1 MEELTTAKRVL
12 RFGLYEV
19 DFASQELRK
28 SGIKIKIQDQP
39 FQILALLLERP
50 GQIITREEIQKRLW
64 AGDTFVDFDLGLNS
78 AVKKL
83 RQVLGD
89 ESDNPRFIE
98 TLYRRGYRF
107 LAPVQN
113 ESPASAEISTISPQ
127 AFSDGNGTK
136 AGGNRT
142 LERLEHGAP
151 QEQNS
156 RKLLAYLFVL
166 ILLGLGF
173 LGGYWLRPPSS
184 PRITGYQQITRD
196 GRQKYNITSDGERL
210 YLGEYDFGRFGIA
223 QVSAT
228 GGETATLQTPF
239 SQTMMGS
246 ITPDGSALLVG
257 EFHEFHGMN
266 KQALVWFLPLPTGA
280 PRRLGDLVA
289 ESLAP
294 FPDGLVFSKA
304 DGVYEAGAD
313 GSHARQIFSTDGAA
327 TGLAVSPDGQKISF
341 TLTDRRKGTSRIWVV
356 NRDGSNSHP
365 LFPNE
370 GNSQRDCCAK
380 WTPDGKQLL
389 FERYLDGHNNIWVWS
404 EREHWFNRQPQALQ
418 LTNGPLDFSM
428 PVPSRDGK
436 KIFAVGAQPRTE
448 LVRYDGASAFKA
460 FLGGLSATDLAFSTD
475 GQWVSYV
482 TVPDRVLWRSRV
494 DGSERMQLTEAGKI
508 SAGLPRWSPDGKQ
521 IVFMGRTLSANWRA
535 YLISA
540 NGGTF
545 QDLVPEAAAGI
556 DPGWTPDGNSIVLSL
571 TNQGSTGRGISVL
584 DLQTRK
590 VSDLP
595 GAERLFSP
603 RVSPD
608 GKYIAAI
615 TTDSKVLMLF
625 DVTTQR
631 WAELVRMPIGYP
643 SWSHNGQYLY
653 FDSIFSEDPAFCRIR
668 ISDHKLERLVSLSA
682 VHRFWGELGEWA
694 GLAPDDSLLIARD
707 ASNEE
712 VYALEWL
719 PH

>member
-1 MEELTTAKRVL
+1 
-12 RFGLYEV
+12 
-19 DFASQELRK
+19 
-28 SGIKIKIQDQP
+28 
-39 FQILALLLERP
+39 
-50 GQIITREEIQKRLW
+50 
-64 AGDTFVDFDLGLNS
+64 
-78 AVKKL
+78 
-83 RQVLGD
+83 
-89 ESDNPRFIE
+89 
-98 TLYRRGYRF
+98 
-107 LAPVQN
+107 
-113 ESPASAEISTISPQ
+113 
-127 AFSDGNGTK
+127 
-136 AGGNRT
+136 
-142 LERLEHGAP
+142 
-151 QEQNS
+151 
-156 RKLLAYLFVL
+156 
-166 ILLGLGF
+166 
-173 LGGYWLRPPSS
+173 
-184 PRITGYQQITRD
+184 
-196 GRQKYNITSDGERL
+196 
-210 YLGEYDFGRFGIA
+210 
-223 QVSAT
+223 
-228 GGETATLQTPF
+228 
-239 SQTMMGS
+239 
-246 ITPDGSALLVG
+246 
-257 EFHEFHGMN
+257 
-266 KQALVWFLPLPTGA
+266 
-280 PRRLGDLVA
+280 
-289 ESLAP
+289 
-294 FPDGLVFSKA
+294 
-304 DGVYEAGAD
+304 
-313 GSHARQIFSTDGAA
+313 
-327 TGLAVSPDGQKISF
+327 
-341 TLTDRRKGTSRIWVV
+341 
-356 NRDGSNSHP
+356 
-365 LFPNE
+365 
-370 GNSQRDCCAK
+370 
-380 WTPDGKQLL
+380 
-389 FERYLDGHNNIWVWS
+389 
-404 EREHWFNRQPQALQ
+404 
-418 LTNGPLDFSM
+418 
-428 PVPSRDGK
+428 
-436 KIFAVGAQPRTE
+436 VGAQPRTE
-448 LVRYDGASAFKA
+448 LVRYDGASDFKA

-615 TTDSKVLMLF
+615 TTDSKILMLF

>member
-28 SGIKIKIQDQP
+28 SGIRIKIQDQP

-50 GQIITREEIQKRLW
+50 GQIVTREEIQKRLW

-83 RQVLGD
+83 RQALGD

-113 ESPASAEISTISPQ
+113 ESPTSAAITTISAQ
-127 AFSDGNGTK
+127 TSSGGNGAE
-136 AGGNRT
+136 AGGYRISKQP
-142 LERLEHGAP
+142 ERDAL
-151 QEQNS
+151 QQQNS
-156 RKLLAYLFVL
+156 IKLLVYLL
-166 ILLGLGF
+166 LPILLGLGL

-210 YLGEYDFGRFGIA
+210 YFGEYDSGHFGIA

-228 GGETATLQTPF
+228 GGETSTLQTPF
-239 SQTMMGS
+239 THTMMAG
-246 ITPDGSALLVG
+246 ITSDGSALLVG
-257 EFHEFHGMN
+257 ESHKMN
-266 KQALVWFLPLPTGA
+266 KQALVWLLPLPTGA

-294 FPDGLVFSKA
+294 FPEGLLFSMS

-313 GSHARQIFSTDGAA
+313 GGHAHRIFATNSTPLD
-327 TGLAVSPDGQKISF
+327 LAVSSDGQKISF
-341 TLTDRRKGTSRIWVV
+341 TLTDRRTGTSRIWVA
-356 NRDGSNSHP
+356 NRGGSNVYP

-370 GNSQRDCCAK
+370 GDSERDCCAK
-380 WTPDGKQLL
+380 WTPDGKHLL
-389 FERYLDGHNNIWVWS
+389 FERYRNGHNNIWVWT

-418 LTNGPLDFSM
+418 LTNGPLDFTA
-428 PVPSRDGK
+428 PYPSRDGK

-448 LVRYDGASAFKA
+448 LMGYDGASGFTS
-460 FLGGLSATDLAFSTD
+460 FLGGLSATDLAFSSD
-475 GQWVSYV
+475 GQWVTYV
-482 TVPDRVLWRSRV
+482 TVPDGALWRSRV
-494 DGSERMQLTEAGKI
+494 NGSERMQLTEPGKI

-521 IVFMGRTLSANWRA
+521 IVFMGRMLSENWRA

-545 QDLVPEAAAGI
+545 QDLVPEAAAGV

-571 TNQGSTGRGISVL
+571 TNLGPTGKGISVL

-595 GAERLFSP
+595 GAEHLFSP

-615 TTDSKVLMLF
+615 TTDEKTLMLF
-625 DVTTQR
+625 DVSAQR
-631 WAELVRMPIGYP
+631 WAEFVRMPIGYP
-643 SWSHNGQYLY
+643 CWSHNGQYLY
-653 FDSIFSEDPAFCRIR
+653 FDSIFSEDPAFYRIR
-668 ISDHKLERLVSLSA
+668 ISDHKLERLVGLSGIR
-682 VHRFWGELGEWA
+682 RFWGPLGEWA
-694 GLAPDDSLLIARD
+694 GLAPDDSPLITRD

-712 VYALEWL
+712 VYAVEWL
-719 PH
+719 PR

>member
-50 GQIITREEIQKRLW
+50 GQIVTREEIQKRLW
-64 AGDTFVDFDLGLNS
+64 AGGTFVDFDLGLNS

-83 RQVLGD
+83 RQVLSD

-127 AFSDGNGTK
+127 TSSDGNGTK
-136 AGGNRT
+136 VGGHPIAEQQ
-142 LERLEHGAP
+142 ERGAP
-151 QEQNS
+151 QPQNS
-156 RKLLAYLFVL
+156 RKLLAYLFL
-166 ILLGLGF
+166 PIPLGLGL
-173 LGGYWLRPPSS
+173 LGGFWLRPPSS
-184 PRITGYQQITRD
+184 PRIIGYQQITRD

-210 YLGEYDFGRFGIA
+210 YFGEYNSGRFGIA
-223 QVSAT
+223 QVSAA
-228 GGETATLQTPF
+228 GGETASLQMPF
-239 SQTMMGS
+239 TNTKMAS

-257 EFHEFHGMN
+257 EYHEMEKERG
-266 KQALVWFLPLPTGA
+266 ALVWLLPLPTGA
-280 PRRLGDLVA
+280 PRRLGDLAA

-294 FPDGLVFSKA
+294 SPGGLVFSKA
-304 DGVYEAGAD
+304 DGIYEASAD
-313 GSHARQIFSTDGAA
+313 GSQPRRIFA
-327 TGLAVSPDGQKISF
+327 TSGFVSDLAVTSDGQKISF
-341 TLTDRRKGTSRIWVV
+341 TVTDRRRGSNGIWLV

-370 GNSQRDCCAK
+370 GNSQRDCCVK
-380 WTPDGKQLL
+380 WTPDGKHLL
-389 FERYLDGHNNIWVWS
+389 FERYRDGHNNIWVWT
-404 EREHWFNRQPQALQ
+404 EREHWFNRQRPALQ
-418 LTNGPLDFSM
+418 LTNGPLDFSG
-428 PVPSRDGK
+428 PAPSRDGK

-448 LVRYDGASAFKA
+448 LIRYDGKSGFGP
-460 FLGGLSATDLAFSTD
+460 FLGGLSVTDVAFSTD
-475 GQWVSYV
+475 GQWVTYV
-482 TVPDRVLWRSRV
+482 MIPDKGLWRSRV
-494 DGSERMQLTEAGKI
+494 DGSERMQLTDPGKI
-508 SAGLPRWSPDGKQ
+508 WAGLPRWSPDGKQ
-521 IVFMGRTLSANWRA
+521 IVFMGRTLNANWRA

-545 QDLVPEAAAGI
+545 EDLVPSAPAGI

-571 TNQGSTGRGISVL
+571 TNVGMVSKGISVL

-595 GAERLFSP
+595 GAEHLFSP

-615 TTDSKVLMLF
+615 ATDEKALMLF
-625 DVTTQR
+625 DVAAQR

-653 FDSIFSEDPAFCRIR
+653 FDSFFSEDPAFYRIR
-668 ISDHKLERLVSLSA
+668 ISDHKLERLVSLSG
-682 VHRFWGELGEWA
+682 VRRFWGQLGEWA
-694 GLAPDDSLLIARD
+694 GLAPDDSLLVTRD

-719 PH
+719 PR